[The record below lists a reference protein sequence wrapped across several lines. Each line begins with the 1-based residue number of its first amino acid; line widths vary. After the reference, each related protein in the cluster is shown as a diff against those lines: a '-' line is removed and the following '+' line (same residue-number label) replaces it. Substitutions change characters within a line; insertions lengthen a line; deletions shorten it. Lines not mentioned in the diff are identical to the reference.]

1 MPCFIGG
8 QMKGLSYAQLTKY
21 SLAQN
26 TFFRVEAY
34 NTIIRNKRAAGDKT
48 ASYYEFK
55 DGEHIL
61 YRQGQFLLTQ
71 NDPTNANLYQSI
83 AKV

>member
-34 NTIIRNKRAAGDKT
+34 NTIIRNKRVAGDKT

>member
-8 QMKGLSYAQLTKY
+8 QMKGLTYTQVNKY

-26 TFFRVEAY
+26 TFTRINEYNKAIVLKRV
-34 NTIIRNKRAAGDKT
+34 AGDKT
-48 ASYYEFK
+48 ASYYTFK
-55 DGEHIL
+55 EGEQLL
-61 YRQGQFLLTQ
+61 YKQGQFLLTQ
-71 NDPTNANLYQSI
+71 NDPTNAVLYQGV

>member
-8 QMKGLSYAQLTKY
+8 QMKALNYTQLTKY

-26 TFFRVEAY
+26 TFFRIEAY
-34 NTIIRNKRAAGDKT
+34 NTDIKAKRLAGDKT
-48 ASYYEFK
+48 ASYYTFK
-55 DGEHIL
+55 EGEQIL
-61 YRQGQFLLTQ
+61 YKQGQFLLTQ

-83 AKV
+83 VKV

>member
-8 QMKGLSYAQLTKY
+8 QMKGLTYTQMNKY

-26 TFFRVEAY
+26 TFFRVENY
-34 NTIIRNKRAAGDKT
+34 NTNIRNKRIAGDKT
-48 ASYYEFK
+48 ASYYTFK
-55 DGEHIL
+55 EGEQAL

-71 NDPTNANLYQSI
+71 NDPTNARLYQSVV
-83 AKV
+83 KV

>member
-21 SLAQN
+21 SLAQSI
-26 TFFRVEAY
+26 FFRVEAY

>member
-8 QMKGLSYAQLTKY
+8 QMKALNYKQLTQY

-34 NTIIRNKRAAGDKT
+34 NTEVRNKRAAGDKT
-48 ASYYEFK
+48 ASYYTFK
-55 DGEHIL
+55 EGEQML
-61 YRQGQFLLTQ
+61 YKQGQYLLTQ
-71 NDPTNANLYQSI
+71 NDPTNANLYQSVV
-83 AKV
+83 KV

>member
-26 TFFRVEAY
+26 TFFRVENY
-34 NTIIRNKRAAGDKT
+34 NTTIRNKRAAGDKT

-55 DGEHIL
+55 EGEHIL
-61 YRQGQFLLTQ
+61 YKQGQYLLTQ
-71 NDPTNANLYQSI
+71 NDPTNATLYESL
-83 AKV
+83 AKL